1 MHTRQS
7 KPLLIYTHGAGRLG
21 NQLFA
26 YAHLLA
32 FLEEH
37 PDEYDFINFAFI
49 PYSTFLAHRSHT
61 LSFAAPGRK
70 RSFLRYLAS
79 IVEVDPSQGRTSVV
93 QEKVIVN
100 FARLMHGY
108 AAIAPQGQS
117 LIARDIYHWSFIA
130 GEHLDYLD
138 LALPQTVERLQSK
151 DFSVLAGWGIRSWSL
166 LEKHGDA
173 VRSALAVHPQYSGI
187 AQTFI
192 NDLRQNYDFLIGVA
206 IRQGDYRSSGE
217 LYKRFL
223 FESDQYATWSQQAAI
238 AFADRGRVGFVLTAD
253 EPQDQSQF
261 ADNVHF
267 STGIAGGEGHYLESL
282 VELALCDTL
291 MTPASTFGG
300 WAAFFGNITVIPLH
314 QSSQVIQAD
323 SAIHYLEALKQ
334 FNEMGNNLW

>member
-1 MHTRQS
+1 MHTRQR

-49 PYSTFLAHRSHT
+49 PYSTFLAHQSHAA
-61 LSFAAPGRK
+61 SFAIPGRK
-70 RSFLRYLAS
+70 RSLLRYLAS
-79 IVEVDPSQGRTSVV
+79 VVEVDPSKGKTSVV

-100 FARLMHGY
+100 CARLMHGY
-108 AAIAPQGQS
+108 GAIAPQGQS
-117 LIARDIYHWSFIA
+117 LIIRDIYHWSFIA

-138 LALPQTVERLQSK
+138 LASPQTVERLQSK

-173 VRSALAVHPQYSGI
+173 VRAELAVHPQYDAI
-187 AQTFI
+187 AQTFVR
-192 NDLRQNYDFLIGVA
+192 DLRQNYDFLIGVA

-223 FESDQYATWSQQAAI
+223 FESDQYSDWIRQATV
-238 AFADRGRVGFVLTAD
+238 AFANRGRVGFILTAD
-253 EPQDQSQF
+253 EPQDPNQF
-261 ADNVHF
+261 EDSVHF
-267 STGIAGGEGHYLESL
+267 STGIAGAKGHYLESL
-282 VELALCDTL
+282 VELSLCDML
-291 MTPASTFGG
+291 MTSASTFGG
-300 WAAFFGNITVIPLH
+300 WAAFLGNIPVIPLLT
-314 QSSQVIQAD
+314 SSQVIQPD
-323 SAIHYLEALKQ
+323 SAMHYLDALQQ
-334 FNEMGNNLW
+334 FNEMGNKLW

>member
-49 PYSTFLAHRSHT
+49 PYSTFLAQVSHAS
-61 LSFAAPGRK
+61 SFAIPGRK
-70 RSFLRYLAS
+70 RSLLRYLSS
-79 IVEVDPSQGRTSVV
+79 IVEVDPSKGRTSAI

-100 FARLMHGY
+100 CARMMHGY
-108 AAIAPQGQS
+108 GAIAPQGQS
-117 LIARDIYHWSFIA
+117 LIARDIYHWSLIA

-166 LEKHGDA
+166 LEKHSDA
-173 VRSALAVHPQYSGI
+173 VRAELAVHPKYSAI
-187 AQTFI
+187 ARTFVD
-192 NDLRQNYDFLIGVA
+192 DLRQDYDFLIGVA

-217 LYKRFL
+217 LYRRFL
-223 FESDQYATWSQQAAI
+223 FESDQYATWVRQATI
-238 AFADRGRVGFVLTAD
+238 TFADRGRVGFILTAD
-253 EPQDQSQF
+253 EPQNQEQF

-267 STGIAGGEGHYLESL
+267 STGIAGGQGHYLESL
-282 VELALCDTL
+282 TELALCDVL
-291 MTPASTFGG
+291 MTSASTFGG
-300 WAAFFGNITVIPLH
+300 WAAFWGNIPVIPLH
-314 QSSQVIQAD
+314 DSSQVIQAD
-323 SAIHYLEALKQ
+323 SAMHYLEALKQ
-334 FNEMGNNLW
+334 FDAMGNKLW